1 MELLCIPGQPLLE
14 GGQQASEYRS
24 LENPSVSLN
33 DPDALAEAFGWSMPT
48 DSGQSVNPGRALSL
62 STFWAAVKMISG
74 DVSRLPMQTFRRRP
88 NGLRPIADDSHQ
100 LWPYIQPLGM
110 ANSEVSVLK
119 LWRRAMVHALV
130 FENAYI
136 WMDAPNGRLQGMY
149 QLLSD
154 RTAVARKNGRL
165 WVVTELGDAETGGSR
180 LFALPYEDVLHIE
193 GLCLDGLA
201 GCDLVYQAR
210 EDIGVALAA
219 RQFKSRFFGQGMH
232 AGGILQAPPGAQ
244 SAAIQKIEKAITEH
258 HSSSEKA
265 FKTLVLRDGFKWFS
279 TQISPE
285 DAELTQ
291 IDETEIRN
299 LCRRFLLQ
307 PGRMGLRDSVSY
319 NSLEAEKR
327 DYYDTTLSY
336 WASVI
341 RAEINA
347 KALTDAERREWL
359 VDFNVSLALLW
370 ADASTLIT
378 VATQGINARDHR
390 GRSIFDA
397 DEVRGWFNLPE
408 REESEPDEPV
418 DVVPPESPVAIES
431 GDSDDE
437 PGEPEADESDSDVRQ
452 AVRSVLAAELRRII
466 RRLNV
471 ETAKAARRGKVDEWR
486 NSCGESPVA
495 NVAIESLRPAC
506 DLVRTIAGGDA
517 TPDTM
522 ASLVLLAYERKL
534 GEETFSAGW
543 DDRDWSIDLAD
554 RFAAE
559 WTKGNVKP

>member
-1 MELLCIPGQPLLE
+1 MDLICMPGFPVLHETEQPD
-14 GGQQASEYRS
+14 QRS
-24 LENPSVSLN
+24 LENPSVSIN
-33 DPDALAEAFGWSMPT
+33 DPDAIAEAFGWALPT
-48 DSGQSVNPGRALSL
+48 DSGQAVNPGRALSL

-100 LWPYIQPLGM
+100 LWPMIQPLGM
-110 ANSEVSVLK
+110 ANPEVSVLK

-130 FENAYI
+130 YENAYI
-136 WMDAPNGRLQGMY
+136 WMDTSPAGKVRGMY

-154 RTAVARKNGRL
+154 RTMVVRKGGRL
-165 WVVTELGDAETGGSR
+165 WAVTELGDVETGGSR
-180 LFALPYEDVLHIE
+180 VWARPYEEVIHIE
-193 GLCLDGLA
+193 GLCFDGLC
-201 GCDLVYQAR
+201 GSDLVSAAR

-232 AGGILQAPPGAQ
+232 AGGILQAPPGA
-244 SAAIQKIEKAITEH
+244 ATTAIQKVEKAITEH

-307 PGRMGLRDSVSY
+307 PGRMGLRDSISY

-336 WASVI
+336 WASII
-341 RAEINA
+341 RSEINA
-347 KALTDAERREWL
+347 KALTEDERREWL
-359 VDFNVSLALLW
+359 IDYNVSLALLW
-370 ADASTLIT
+370 ADASTLIK
-378 VATQGINARDHR
+378 VATQGINARDHNN
-390 GRSIFDA
+390 RSIFDA

-408 REESEPDEPV
+408 REERDQPVAAEPKDSPA
-418 DVVPPESPVAIES
+418 DVVIDDGGTD
-431 GDSDDE
+431 GDSDEQPQDDQMR
-437 PGEPEADESDSDVRQ
+437 A
-452 AVRSVLAAELRRII
+452 AVRELLTAELRRLI

-471 ETAKAARRGKVDEWR
+471 ETAKAVKRGTMQNWR
-486 NSCGESPVA
+486 ETCERSGVA
-495 NVAIESLRPAC
+495 DVAVESLSPASGIM
-506 DLVRTIAGGDA
+506 R
-517 TPDTM
+517 
-522 ASLVLLAYERKL
+522 ASLASDMPPQLMAGALMFAYRNRLA
-534 GEETFSAGW
+534 ETQFPAGW
-543 DDRDWSIDLAD
+543 DEKDWQIELAD
-554 RFAAE
+554 EFAAE
-559 WTKGNVKP
+559 WTRSKA